1 MARSKNPDNR
11 ARGTKGATK
20 TFKKLS
26 KRLSTGGKLVAPT
39 GNVSLEGVEKAEQAA
54 RIQRSENTRKRKA
67 VAQN

>member
-1 MARSKNPDNR
+1 MM
-11 ARGTKGATK
+11 RGLACLFRIWNTNGVR
-20 TFKKLS
+20 KLS